1 MRDKYSSSPSES
13 RGFPKVGLV
22 PLWRRTASKA
32 SHHFPQ
38 KMCAPKEV
46 F

>member
-13 RGFPKVGLV
+13 RGFPKGGLV
-22 PLWRRTASKA
+22 PLWGRTASKA